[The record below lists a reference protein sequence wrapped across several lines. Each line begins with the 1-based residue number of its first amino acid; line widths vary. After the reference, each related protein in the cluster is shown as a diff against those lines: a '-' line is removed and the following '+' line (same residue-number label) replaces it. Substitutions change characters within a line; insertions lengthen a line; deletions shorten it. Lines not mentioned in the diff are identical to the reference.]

1 MAEVRVDT
9 GVDYKPVSKAA
20 GVRDVTH
27 TTLAVLFIGV
37 LTAASFWV
45 LRPFLISIVWA
56 LLIVISSW
64 PVLIKLQTRLSGRRG
79 LAVAVMT
86 VALLLIVFV
95 PLTLAVLTILNNAE
109 DIAGRIRSLA
119 GLAVSPPPEW
129 IERIPLFGSR
139 LSAKWQ
145 EFSALTPEERSVIL
159 GPYARRALQWFLAQ
173 AGSIGLMMLNFLLTV
188 IIAGIM
194 YAKGEIAAAG
204 VMSFARRLAGVHGET
219 VALLAAKAVRGVA
232 LGIVLTALV
241 QAALGGAG
249 LAVTG
254 VPAAPL
260 LTAVMFMLCLA
271 QIGPAL
277 VLVPA
282 VIWLY
287 VNGSPLWGTV
297 LIVFTVLA
305 LTVDNVIRPLFI
317 KKGAQL
323 PLIMVFAGV
332 IGGLIAFGIVGLFI
346 GPVVLAV
353 TYTLLKAWVLAGTP
367 ADMETPD
374 AS

>member
-1 MAEVRVDT
+1 MSEKMKEA
-9 GVDYKPVSKAA
+9 
-20 GVRDVTH
+20 RDVAH
-27 TTLAVLFIGV
+27 TTLSVLFIGM

-45 LRPFLISIVWA
+45 LRPFLLPIVWA
-56 LLIVISSW
+56 LLIVIATW
-64 PVLIKLQTRLSGRRG
+64 PVLLKLQAKLSGRRG

-109 DIAGRIRSLA
+109 DIAGRMRSLA
-119 GLAVSPPPEW
+119 QLTMSSPPEW
-129 IERIPLFGSR
+129 LSRIPLVGGR
-139 LSAKWQ
+139 ISARWQ
-145 EFSALTPEERSVIL
+145 EFAALNPEGRSAMLAPHAKKAL
-159 GPYARRALQWFLAQ
+159 GWFLAQ
-173 AGSIGLMMLNFLLTV
+173 AGSFGLMTLNFLLTV

-194 YAKGEIAAAG
+194 YAKGETAAKG
-204 VMSFARRLAGVHGET
+204 VLSFARRLAGVHGET
-219 VALLAAKAVRGVA
+219 VAVLAAKAIRGVA

-241 QAALGGAG
+241 QATLGGIG

-254 VPAAPL
+254 VPAIAL

-277 VLVPA
+277 VLVPSI
-282 VIWLY
+282 IWLY
-287 VNGSPLWGTV
+287 INGRPLWGTV

-332 IGGLIAFGIVGLFI
+332 IGGLVAFGIVGLFI
-346 GPVVLAV
+346 GPVALAV
-353 TYTLLKAWVLAGTP
+353 TYTLLKAWVTAG
-367 ADMETPD
+367 
-374 AS
+374 